1 MVSTPL
7 IKLSTEP
14 SRSQGF
20 LQKVAELR
28 AQGVGEHISLPQLV
42 VCGDQS
48 AGKSSVLEGITGI
61 PFPRND
67 GVCTKFATEIT
78 LSHSTSDK
86 TEIKASI
93 IPHNGRSADEKA
105 KFDSH
110 KWDLIDFND
119 LPNIISQ
126 VGIIMGIRGYG
137 DIESGPAFGED
148 TLSIQVSGNTGLHL
162 TVVDLPGLI
171 AVANK
176 EQTENDVK
184 LVEAL
189 VDKYIKSPRTII
201 IAIVQAT
208 NDIANQRI
216 IQKAQEVDTLGER
229 TIGVI
234 TKPDLINRG
243 TEKRIA
249 LLSRNED
256 TTRLKRGFFIVKSP
270 APEDLDNGDLSA
282 AERRKLEADFFASP
296 PWNEQHLDHSK
307 VGTALLTTYLQNVL
321 DEHIEKELP
330 NVRDEI
336 RKLLED
342 TEAKILA
349 LGPERGTISEMRTFL
364 TTVSLKFH
372 DLCNQSLDGNY
383 ARHGGSFF
391 QDQENRVRS
400 QIHISNNKF
409 AREMRLNGAKWSSL
423 MAFNETETEGD
434 HPGLTSAKDGSND
447 TAKSWILETYRRTR
461 GCELQGTHNAV
472 LLAELFHQQ
481 STPWLGIAQAHLLKV
496 YQCIYNFSKKCLGD
510 VLKDDQILRKMYPEV
525 HDSLAKTLEE
535 AKDELN
541 RLWGDELRFPMTY
554 NHYYSDNIQKA
565 RRDGLNDLITRTVKG
580 ITEAELGSRVKD
592 RYIYEGSLQNSL
604 RSAKIVVDM
613 EAQACTEATESLRSY
628 YKVAM
633 KTFIDNVCR
642 QVIERHIV
650 TDLSKVLSPVNIP
663 MFSDEKVMR
672 LVSES
677 EHSQKRRVELR
688 ELKAKLESGLMA
700 LM

>member
-78 LSHSTSDK
+78 LSHSNSDK

-110 KWDLIDFND
+110 KWDLKDFTE
-119 LPNIISQ
+119 LPKIISQ

-256 TTRLKRGFFIVKSP
+256 TTRLQRGFFIVKSP
-270 APEDLDNGDLSA
+270 APKDLDNGDLSA
-282 AERRKLEADFFASP
+282 AERRKLETDFFASP

-307 VGTALLTTYLQNVL
+307 VGTVLLTTYLQNFL

-330 NVRDEI
+330 NVQDEI

-383 ARHGGSFF
+383 ARHGGLFF

-400 QIHISNNKF
+400 QIHISNNTF

-423 MAFNETETEGD
+423 VAFDETGTEDSHSGR
-434 HPGLTSAKDGSND
+434 TSTKVDVND
-447 TAKSWILETYRRTR
+447 LAKSWIVETYRRTR

-481 STPWLGIAQAHLLKV
+481 STPWLGVAQAHLLKV

-525 HDSLAKTLEE
+525 HDSLAKTLEK

-565 RRDGLNDLITRTVKG
+565 RRDGLSDLVINTVRG
-580 ITEAELGSRVKD
+580 VTEAELGSRVKD
-592 RYIYEGSLQNSL
+592 RYIYEASLQHSL
-604 RSAKIVVDM
+604 CSAKIVVDM
-613 EAQACTEATESLRSY
+613 EAQACNEATESLRSY

-650 TDLSKVLSPVNIP
+650 ADLSKVLSPVNIT

-688 ELKAKLESGLMA
+688 ALKEKLESGLMA

>member
-7 IKLSTEP
+7 IKFSTEP
-14 SRSQGF
+14 SRSQDF

-93 IPHNGRSADEKA
+93 IPHSGRSADEKA

-110 KWDLIDFND
+110 KWDLKDFTE
-119 LPNIISQ
+119 LPKIISQ

-216 IQKAQEVDTLGER
+216 IQKAQEVDTPGER

-256 TTRLKRGFFIVKSP
+256 TTRLQRGFFIVKSP
-270 APEDLDNGDLSA
+270 APKDLDNGDLSA
-282 AERRKLEADFFASP
+282 AERQKLEADFFASP

-330 NVRDEI
+330 NVQDEI

-383 ARHGGSFF
+383 ARHGALFF

-400 QIHISNNKF
+400 QIHISNNTF
-409 AREMRLNGAKWSSL
+409 AREMRLNGAKWGSL
-423 MAFNETETEGD
+423 VVLDETGTGV
-434 HPGLTSAKDGSND
+434 TSVKVDVND
-447 TAKSWILETYRRTR
+447 VAKSWIVETYRKTR
-461 GCELQGTHNAV
+461 GRELQGTHNAV

-496 YQCIYNFSKKCLGD
+496 YQCIYNFSKRCLGD

-525 HDSLAKTLEE
+525 HDSLAKTLEK

-541 RLWGDELRFPMTY
+541 RLWSDELRFPMTY

-565 RRDGLNDLITRTVKG
+565 RRDGLSDLVISTVKG
-580 ITEAELGSRVKD
+580 
-592 RYIYEGSLQNSL
+592 
-604 RSAKIVVDM
+604 
-613 EAQACTEATESLRSY
+613 
-628 YKVAM
+628 
-633 KTFIDNVCR
+633 
-642 QVIERHIV
+642 V
-650 TDLSKVLSPVNIP
+650 T
-663 MFSDEKVMR
+663 
-672 LVSES
+672 
-677 EHSQKRRVELR
+677 
-688 ELKAKLESGLMA
+688 LK
-700 LM
+700 